1 MKKLLVMLMSAALV
15 FSLASCGDSESEAP
29 ESSDSSSTTEAE
41 TEPETEPETEAASDS
56 EDETSAS
63 DDNEGEPSQDG
74 QNNTA
79 SDSAALA
86 ILATVWDSYGENDRF
101 AAFGGDLTDENLTM
115 DAPGVYTLA
124 DPEAMDSALGFPA
137 AYADKIDDAASLM
150 NMLNANTFTCGAYHL
165 TDQADTDDTVSALK
179 DNILARQWLCGFPE
193 KLVIVTVD
201 DFIISVFGHNEP
213 IDTFI
218 EKLEQAYPSAQLVVE
233 EPIM

>member
-1 MKKLLVMLMSAALV
+1 MKKLFALLMSTSLLL
-15 FSLASCGDSESEAP
+15 SLASCGDSDSDVS
-29 ESSDSSSTTEAE
+29 ESSDSSSVTE
-41 TEPETEPETEAASDS
+41 TETEPETEAEQETTSVP
-56 EDETSAS
+56 DESSAS
-63 DDNEGEPSQDG
+63 DNNENEPSQDG

-101 AAFGGDLTDENLTM
+101 AAFGGDLTEENLTM

-165 TDQADTDDTVSALK
+165 TDQANTDDTVSALK

-218 EKLEQAYPSAQLVVE
+218 EKLEQAYPTAQLVVD
-233 EPIM
+233 EPIQ